1 MLREKWE
8 NDPRAINL
16 LRQKTLVGR
25 TFPSS
30 LDLRARGGPVIPPIL
45 SVTPWLAGKT
55 LAARLADA
63 QPIDPPAALWIA
75 RQTAAA
81 MAALH
86 RDGWMHGD
94 IKPSNI
100 FVSPEGHVTLLD
112 LGFARRTDA
121 AEPAAER
128 CVTGT
133 YNYIAPEMVA
143 RGMPIDVRSDMYS
156 LGVVLFEM
164 LAERLPFP
172 GGSAAELAR
181 QHREVRVPDL
191 CQLAPYLP
199 REASRLVHE
208 ILAKE
213 PLRRPQTPAELVDR
227 LLRLEIATFSMWG
240 HQSSSSA

>member
-1 MLREKWE
+1 
-8 NDPRAINL
+8 
-16 LRQKTLVGR
+16 
-25 TFPSS
+25 
-30 LDLRARGGPVIPPIL
+30 
-45 SVTPWLAGKT
+45 
-55 LAARLADA
+55 
-63 QPIDPPAALWIA
+63 
-75 RQTAAA
+75 

-86 RDGWMHGD
+86 REGWMHGD

-112 LGFARRTDA
+112 LGFARRIDA
-121 AEPAAER
+121 AEPVAER

-143 RGMPIDVRSDMYS
+143 RGLPIDVRSDMYS

-164 LAERLPFP
+164 LAGRLPFP
-172 GGSAAELAR
+172 GASAAELAR

-191 CQLAPYLP
+191 SQFAPHLP
-199 REASRLVHE
+199 REACRLVHE

-227 LLRLEIATFSMWG
+227 LLRLEVTTFSMWG
-240 HQSSSSA
+240 HQPSSSSA